1 MLQQRGHTSAA
12 PTLVTLHAHPDD
24 EAIYTGGLLLRAATL
39 GWRCVVIVATS
50 GEGGRS
56 PRAAVDIGAHRRAET
71 YAAAKILGVARVEFL
86 GYRDSGMAGDVLPL
100 GALAVA
106 EPAEVVARAQ
116 AVLDEDPDLVVSCDL
131 GGDYGHPDHLA
142 VHRLGRGLSFAGAL
156 YEATI
161 NRVELAVLRERWLGR
176 GMPEAAWPAGLADTL
191 GMDHPGLVRM
201 EVDRHFARKQ
211 SAITAHGSQVVE
223 ADSFMGLPPGVFSP
237 APGHRVVL
245 PGPVWR
251 SRGGWPLRGWSGGAG
266 PDGRCSNLAWSK
278 LASSVSVAVLA
289 D

>member
-12 PTLVTLHAHPDD
+12 PTLVTLHVHPDD

-39 GWRCVVIVATS
+39 GWRCVVVVATS

-86 GYRDSGMAGDVLPL
+86 GYRDSGMAGDVLPP

-116 AVLDEDPDLVVSCDL
+116 AVLDDEDPDLVVSYDL
-131 GGDYGHPDHLA
+131 GGVYGHPDHLA

-223 ADSFMGLPPGVFSP
+223 ADSFMGLPPGVFHQLLATEWYYRVRCGGPAVAGLFEDGPAGRDRTVAAPTWPSP
-237 APGHRVVL
+237 
-245 PGPVWR
+245 
-251 SRGGWPLRGWSGGAG
+251 S
-266 PDGRCSNLAWSK
+266 
-278 LASSVSVAVLA
+278 
-289 D
+289 